1 MCRITC
7 KIMVNTPVGLIR
19 SFSQNLSGKKRV
31 TQSIWNIVL
40 CVEMGN
46 SRRLDTTIVFWHRLL
61 RRRMQDGPAA
71 RYDFETEIW
80 MKCNNLSRFESAPNQ
95 AGLDCGQSCFLLCEQ
110 WIILRHGAWLF
121 TWLRLFLGQLAF
133 WWIFE
138 RHDATGVG
146 FCSRSKF
153 TIRLPSRV
161 LHVLRGQSLTEVLK
175 QDACC
180 PTWFQHITFGVATPQ
195 VDIRFGSHECKPQ
208 LVICVRIS

>member
-133 WWIFE
+133 GE
-138 RHDATGVG
+138 
-146 FCSRSKF
+146 
-153 TIRLPSRV
+153 
-161 LHVLRGQSLTEVLK
+161 SLK
-175 QDACC
+175 
-180 PTWFQHITFGVATPQ
+180 GMM
-195 VDIRFGSHECKPQ
+195 Q
-208 LVICVRIS
+208 LVWGSAQGRSLQSVSRAGSSMFYGARASQKCWNRMHAALPDFNILHSV